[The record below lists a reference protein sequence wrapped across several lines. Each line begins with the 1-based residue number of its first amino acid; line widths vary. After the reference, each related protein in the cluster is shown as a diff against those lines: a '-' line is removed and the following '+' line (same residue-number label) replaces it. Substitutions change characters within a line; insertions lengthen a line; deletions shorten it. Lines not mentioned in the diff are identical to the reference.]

1 MATVQQSKRKREYEA
16 NGVGNGDAKGPR
28 LDINHTG
35 GVKDGMSAAPA
46 GVDLGILDGL
56 EDSDAVEILDVR
68 GLKKM
73 ILSFERKLSNNLEAR
88 MKYME
93 QPDKFVDSEVD
104 LDDEVKKLHALATAP
119 DLYPEL
125 VRLNSVSSILG
136 LLSHENTDIAIGV
149 VNLLNDLTDEDV
161 IGESDEPALV
171 LVDALVENN
180 ALELLIQNLGRL
192 DEADPDEATAV
203 FNTLSIVENMIE
215 VKPQVSELVCERT
228 KLLRWLLTR
237 LKVREFDSNKLY
249 ASEILAI
256 LLLNSAANQR
266 RLGQLNGVD
275 TILQAVAMY
284 KSRDPKTSEEEE
296 MLENLFDCLCSV
308 VMPVENKERFVK
320 AEGVELMIIIMKQK
334 RLAYASAMK
343 ALDFAMTRCT
353 AACER
358 FVDVLGLKTLFAA
371 FMGKV
376 PVVKSK
382 NKLDRN
388 PDDIEE
394 RVISLISSLFGGL
407 TRGSRRERL
416 LSKFQ
421 ESGFEKID
429 RLMEL
434 YMRYSER
441 VKAES
446 KRLDA
451 QQMEDMEL
459 DDDDKYLAK
468 LEGGLFT
475 LQLLALILANLWSS
489 EHTGMQERIE
499 LLLKQRRTSRDDVK
513 DVLQEYLDNI
523 GDLDGPEEK
532 ERRCTKIQK
541 LLTSLGSF

>member
-1 MATVQQSKRKREYEA
+1 MAFEGNSKRKREPDGINGLA
-16 NGVGNGDAKGPR
+16 NGDGLKGPR
-28 LDINHTG
+28 LAAS
-35 GVKDGMSAAPA
+35 KDARPPSAAETNQNL
-46 GVDLGILDGL
+46 DLALL
-56 EDSDAVEILDVR
+56 EALESSEVVEVIDVR
-68 GLKKM
+68 GLKK
-73 ILSFERKLSNNLEAR
+73 IVLGFERKLRDNLEAR
-88 MKYME
+88 MKYMD
-93 QPDKFVDSEVD
+93 QPDKFVESEVD
-104 LDDEVKKLHALATAP
+104 LDEEIKKMHSLAAAP

-125 VRLNSVSSILG
+125 VRLNAVSSILG

-149 VNLLNDLTDEDV
+149 VDLLNDLTDEDV
-161 IGESDEPALV
+161 IGESDEPALI
-171 LVDALVENN
+171 LVDALIENN
-180 ALELLIQNLGRL
+180 ALELLIQNLARL
-192 DEADPDEATAV
+192 DEADSDEGTAV

-215 VKPQVSELVCERT
+215 VKPQVAELVCERT

-237 LKVREFDSNKLY
+237 LKVREFDVNKLY

-256 LLLNSAANQR
+256 LLQNSTINQR

-284 KSRDPKTSEEEE
+284 KSRDPKTTDEEE

-308 VMPVENKERFVK
+308 VMPTENKDRFVK

-358 FVDVLGLKTLFAA
+358 FVDVQGLKTLFAA

-376 PVVKSK
+376 PTKTK
-382 NKLDRN
+382 KKGDRN
-388 PDDIEE
+388 PEEIEE

-407 TRGSRRERL
+407 TRGSRKERL
-416 LSKFQ
+416 LEKFK
-421 ESGFEKID
+421 ENEYEKID

-434 YMRYSER
+434 YIRYSDR

-451 QQMEDMEL
+451 QELEDVEL
-459 DDDDKYLAK
+459 DDEERYLKK
-468 LEGGLFT
+468 LEAGLYT
-475 LQLLALILANLWSS
+475 LQLLALILGNLWATG
-489 EHTGMQERIE
+489 HGGMQDRIE
-499 LLLKQRRTSRDDVK
+499 LLLKQQRLSRDDVK
-513 DVLQEYLDNI
+513 AVLKEYVDNI

-532 ERRCTKIQK
+532 ERRCSKIQK
-541 LLTSLGSF
+541 IISAM